1 MSELEL
7 GQATIVY
14 EDPDEGKKEV
24 TVKNEQVAYV
34 RDHWAVKA
42 GTDDQGNDLM
52 KQIPATRV
60 HYVERNV
67 QQFEEEINTVR
78 HRVESLAG
86 ELRQKIPVDL
96 GQGGSQQGG
105 QPRGESPTQ
114 VQTDSS
120 AQSGGGSQSGSSSGS
135 GSQSDSSSGSQSGSS
150 SGSGSQSDSSSGSGS

>member
-1 MSELEL
+1 MSQLET

-14 EDPDEGKKEV
+14 EDPEEGTKEV
-24 TVKNEQVAYV
+24 TVDNEQVAYV

-86 ELRQKIPVDL
+86 ELRQKLPVDL

-105 QPRGESPTQ
+105 QPRGQSPTQ

-120 AQSGGGSQSGSSSGS
+120 SQSSGDGDQSGSSSG
-135 GSQSDSSSGSQSGSS
+135 SGSQSGSS
-150 SGSGSQSDSSSGSGS
+150 SGSGSQDNSSSGSGS

>member
-1 MSELEL
+1 MSQLEV

-14 EDPDEGKKEV
+14 EDPEEGTKEV
-24 TVKNEQVAYV
+24 TVENEQVAYV

-42 GTDDQGNDLM
+42 GTDDEGNDLM

-86 ELRQKIPVDL
+86 ELRQKLPVDL
-96 GQGGSQQGG
+96 GQGGGQEAG
-105 QPRGESPTQ
+105 QPRGQSPTQ
-114 VQTDSS
+114 VQTDPS
-120 AQSGGGSQSGSSSGS
+120 AQSSD
-135 GSQSDSSSGSQSGSS
+135 GSQSDSSSGSDSESDSSSS
-150 SGSGSQSDSSSGSGS
+150 SGS

>member
-1 MSELEL
+1 MSQLKL
-7 GQATIVY
+7 GEATIVY

-24 TVKNEQVAYV
+24 TVKNEQVAYM

-78 HRVESLAG
+78 HRMESLAG
-86 ELRQKIPVDL
+86 ELRQKLPMDL
-96 GQGGSQQGG
+96 GQGGQQSG

-120 AQSGGGSQSGSSSGS
+120 AQSSSDGSQSG
-135 GSQSDSSSGSQSGSS
+135 SSSGSQSGSS
-150 SGSGSQSDSSSGSGS
+150 SQNGSGK